1 MGGWKQNSLGGWYRD
16 DEYRSPNA
24 GTVYKAPKKKKTEG
38 EKLEES
44 GEYLKD
50 PETEVDT
57 SKPLESRMFDIDP
70 KKHKAQQKQGKIRN
84 IAEQGATP
92 GEQAAGQ
99 RKLKDKTILPNL
111 SQVTD
116 PQAEELAEY
125 DRLMEEARN
134 LPAGQERIDKIKEA
148 HEKRPDHG
156 AGALSILSGS
166 KGHELINDISSHFA
180 EFKLDSMM
188 FKKGSSIMPSYPHWS
203 SPVLKVAGGGT
214 AVLGRRVLK
223 QHMNDILN
231 FNRLQRLFRWRD
243 QAELV
248 TPDGMR
254 IKAYGDEVD
263 NINPSKPLQMTGSGG
278 NLKKQVLEE
287 KLKDPRI
294 EKFLTGEGTLRNKE
308 LSNLIQDISDRDD
321 FMSVVSSRIDQL
333 KEKYPHLVRKLDNQK
348 ETIAL
353 RWHHVNPSKGPID
366 LYIGLTD
373 KADRAILRDSLVN
386 ELGVFSGNHPLNNR
400 GLSIDVHDQIHDWLG
415 TRIGLRADVLKH
427 KWAQKIGIDVGD
439 LQPGTGFMENHLTLS
454 KEGKAAFDSWFK
466 TLKPHERLPYIKE
479 YGKIIKE
486 SEEILGDLMRQYD
499 ALFAVPEGYHLHP
512 DNDVL
517 LRFLEEI
524 PTDGSK
530 LLQKD
535 MRRIV
540 EQVNK
545 EMPRG
550 TLDIRDGLERSLLLN
565 LESPDYKRIQ
575 ELKQLL
581 DQKGLSR
588 RTINSY
594 KKELAGLEKG
604 LVQKTLDIEGATK
617 SGITK
622 KRLEQE
628 RLRREGK

>member
-1 MGGWKQNSLGGWYRD
+1 MSKYERAQREAERKRRQEEWEATQEQKENEAIDIEDLKQQEDMKQGN
-16 DEYRSPNA
+16 
-24 GTVYKAPKKKKTEG
+24 
-38 EKLEES
+38 
-44 GEYLKD
+44 YLKMSILGD
-50 PETEVDT
+50 L
-57 SKPLESRMFDIDP
+57 KINP
-70 KKHKAQQKQGKIRN
+70 KKHKVQQTQKKIRT
-84 IAEQGATP
+84 IAEEGATE
-92 GEQAAGQ
+92 GERAAGQ
-99 RKLKDKTILPNL
+99 GKLKDQTQLPNL
-111 SQVTD
+111 YQVTD
-116 PQAEELAEY
+116 PQAEELKEY

-148 HEKRPDHG
+148 HKKRPDHG

-166 KGHELINDISSHFA
+166 KGQELINDISSTFA

-188 FKKGSSIMPSYPHWS
+188 FKKGSSIMPNYPHWS

-223 QHMNDILN
+223 HHMDDILN
-231 FNRLQRLFRWRD
+231 FNRLERLFRWGD
-243 QAELV
+243 QLV
-248 TPDGMR
+248 TPDGQKMS
-254 IKAYGDEVD
+254 ILGDD
-263 NINPSKPLQMTGSGG
+263 LNSANPLQMTGSGS
-278 NLKKQVLEE
+278 NLKRQVLEE

-333 KEKYPHLVRKLDNQK
+333 KEKYPHLVRQLDNQK

-366 LYIGLTD
+366 LYIGLTN

-427 KWAQKIGIDVGD
+427 KWAQKIVIDVGD
-439 LQPGTGFMENHLTLS
+439 LKPGTGFMENHLTLS
-454 KEGKAAFDSWFK
+454 KEGKAAFDAWFS

-550 TLDIRDGLERSLLLN
+550 TLDIIDGLERSLVLD